1 MRPHSARLLLDANP
15 VENSFCCEKKIM
27 RKRENENGWNEEKR
41 GRDEDDDDRGKG
53 KRMNEEIKRQ
63 KWISSLISVTRLDD
77 FFTVLGDKFSHKN
90 GQNIY

>member
-1 MRPHSARLLLDANP
+1 
-15 VENSFCCEKKIM
+15 M

-41 GRDEDDDDRGKG
+41 GRDEDDDGRGKG